1 MKWMMMK
8 IEYLNLIHY
17 FADGVDLFNME
28 RKIEKNDD
36 ITNLCCVKFD
46 C

>member
-17 FADGVDLFNME
+17 FADGVVCLTWKGKS
-28 RKIEKNDD
+28 RKMMISQ
-36 ITNLCCVKFD
+36 IYVA
-46 C
+46 